1 MAKKLSIMDSG
12 WLMMETRETPMH
24 VGGLAL
30 FAIPEEAPAD
40 YMESIYRYLVDV
52 EGICRPFNQKIQ
64 SHLPLRMDAGW
75 VEDTSFDIDYHVRH
89 SALPRPGRVREL
101 LALVSRLHA
110 QRLDPSRPLWESYLI
125 EGLEGNRFALYTK
138 MHHSMVDGVAG
149 MYLMQSRLATSAQDR
164 LPVPWSGKWETERK
178 PRKSSGAPAVSGVS
192 GMKNTVNNLRRGSGQ
207 LVDLLRQP
215 RDGNVKTIYRA
226 PKTQLNRRVTG
237 ARRFAAQSWS
247 LPRIK
252 AAAKQHGGTVN
263 DIFLAMCGG
272 ALRRYLLSQDSLPDD
287 PLVAQVPVALR
298 SADQAADG
306 GNAITTVQVSLGT
319 HIDDPQARLDAIQD
333 SMKGVKSRLGDMQKA
348 EIDVYTLLTNVPLSL
363 GQVTG
368 LSGRVSPM
376 FNLVISN
383 VPGPK
388 ETLYLNGAE
397 MLATYPV
404 SLVLHGYALNITV
417 VSYKDSL
424 EFGVIGCRDTLP
436 HIQRFLDYFE
446 ASLAELESQA

>member
-1 MAKKLSIMDSG
+1 MARKLSIMDSG

-30 FAIPEEAPAD
+30 FAIPDDAPAD
-40 YMESIYRYLVDV
+40 YIEGIYRYLVEV
-52 EGICRPFNQKIQ
+52 NGICRPFNQKIQ
-64 SHLPLRMDAGW
+64 SHLPMRMDAAW
-75 VEDTSFDIDYHVRH
+75 VEDKTFDIDYHVRH

-149 MYLMQSRLATSAQDR
+149 MHLMQSRLATSAEDR
-164 LPVPWSGKWETERK
+164 FPAPWSGEWDAEKK
-178 PRKSSGAPAVSGVS
+178 PRKSSGAPAVAT
-192 GMKNTVNNLRRGSGQ
+192 GMKGTVNNLRRGSGQ

-215 RDGNVKTIYRA
+215 KDGNVKTIYRA

-252 AAAKQHGGTVN
+252 AAGKQHGGTVN

-272 ALRRYLLSQDSLPDD
+272 ALRRYLLSQEALPDQ
-287 PLVAQVPVALR
+287 PLVAQVPVSLR
-298 SADQAADG
+298 SADQAGDG

-319 HIDDPQARLDAIQD
+319 HIAEPLNRLAAIQD
-333 SMKGVKSRLGDMQKA
+333 SMKGVKSRLGDMQKS
-348 EIDVYTLLTNVPLSL
+348 EIDVYTVLTNVPLSL

-388 ETLYLNGAE
+388 DPLYLNGAE
-397 MLATYPV
+397 MLASYPV

-446 ASLAELESQA
+446 ESLVELES

>member
-1 MAKKLSIMDSG
+1 MARKLSIMDSG

-30 FAIPEEAPAD
+30 FGVPEDAPSD
-40 YMESIYRYLVDV
+40 YMESMYRYLVDV
-52 EGICRPFNQKIQ
+52 DGICRPFNQKIQ
-64 SHLPLRMDAGW
+64 SHLPLRMDAAW
-75 VEDTSFDIDYHVRH
+75 VEDQAFDIDYHVRH

-110 QRLDPSRPLWESYLI
+110 QRLDPSRPLWECYLI

-138 MHHSMVDGVAG
+138 MHHSMVDGMAG
-149 MYLMQSRLATSAQDR
+149 MHLMQSRMASCADER
-164 LPVPWSGKWETERK
+164 IPAPWSGAWDADRPSRSPTQKVKASVRQGL
-178 PRKSSGAPAVSGVS
+178 SNVSKG
-192 GMKNTVNNLRRGSGQ
+192 TGQ

-215 RDGNVKTIYRA
+215 RESNVKTIYRA

-252 AAAKQHGGTVN
+252 AAGKRHNGTVN

-272 ALRRYLLSQDSLPDD
+272 ALRRYLLSQDCLPEEA
-287 PLVAQVPVALR
+287 LVAQVPVALR
-298 SADQAADG
+298 SADQAGEG

-319 HIDDPQARLDAIQD
+319 HLDSPLERLAAIQD
-333 SMKGVKSRLGDMQKA
+333 SMSSVKERLGDMQKA

-363 GQVTG
+363 GQITG

-388 ETLYLNGAE
+388 HSLYLNGTE

-436 HIQRFLDYFE
+436 QIQRFLDYFE
-446 ASLAELESQA
+446 ESLAELEA

>member
-1 MAKKLSIMDSG
+1 MARKLSIMDSG

-30 FAIPEEAPAD
+30 FAIPEDAPSD
-40 YMESIYRYLVDV
+40 YMESVYRFMVEVDGV
-52 EGICRPFNQKIQ
+52 CRPFSQKIQ
-64 SHLPLRMDAGW
+64 SRLPGRLDAAW
-75 VEDTSFDIDYHVRH
+75 VEDRNFDIDYHVRH

-110 QRLDPSRPLWESYLI
+110 QRLDPGRPLWESYLI

-138 MHHSMVDGVAG
+138 MHHSMVDGMAG
-149 MYLMQSRLATSAQDR
+149 MHLMQSRMASSADEN
-164 LPVPWSGKWETERK
+164 LPAPWSGEWDKRKK
-178 PRKSSGAPAVSGVS
+178 PRKKSVAVAAKAGVLDGAGSV
-192 GMKNTVNNLRRGSGQ
+192 RRGAGQ
-207 LVDLLRQP
+207 LVDLLRLP
-215 RDGNVKTIYRA
+215 KDSNVKTIYRA
-226 PKTQLNRRVTG
+226 PKTVLNRRVTG

-252 AAAKQHGGTVN
+252 AAAKKHNGTVN

-272 ALRRYLLSQDSLPDD
+272 AMRRYLETLDALPAE
-287 PLVAQVPVALR
+287 PLVAQVPVSLR
-298 SADQAADG
+298 SADQAEGG
-306 GNAITTVQVSLGT
+306 GNAITTVQVSLAT
-319 HIDDPQARLDAIQD
+319 HIASPLGRLVAIQE
-333 SMKGVKSRLGDMQKA
+333 SMQAVKTRLGEMQKSD
-348 EIDVYTLLTNVPLSL
+348 IDAYTVMTNMPLSL

-388 ETLYLNGAE
+388 DTLYFNGAE
-397 MLATYPV
+397 LLASYPV

-446 ASLAELESQA
+446 ASLAELE

>member
-1 MAKKLSIMDSG
+1 MARKLSIMDSG

-30 FAIPEEAPAD
+30 FAIPEDAPAD
-40 YMESIYRYLVDV
+40 YMEGIYRYLVEV
-52 EGICRPFNQKIQ
+52 NGICRPFNQKIQ
-64 SHLPLRMDAGW
+64 SRLPMRMDAAW
-75 VEDTSFDIDYHVRH
+75 VEDKTFDIDYHVRH

-149 MYLMQSRLATSAQDR
+149 MYLMQSRLANSAEDR
-164 LPVPWSGKWETERK
+164 LPVPWSGEWDAEKK
-178 PRKSSGAPAVSGVS
+178 PRKSSGAPAATT
-192 GMKNTVNNLRRGSGQ
+192 GMKGTVNNLRRGSGQ

-215 RDGNVKTIYRA
+215 KDGNVKTIYRA

-263 DIFLAMCGG
+263 DMFLAMCGG
-272 ALRRYLLSQDSLPDD
+272 ALRRYLLSQDALPDQ
-287 PLVAQVPVALR
+287 PLVAQVPVSLR
-298 SADQAADG
+298 SADQAGDG

-319 HIDDPQARLDAIQD
+319 HIAEPLNRLAAIQD
-333 SMKGVKSRLGDMQKA
+333 SMKGVKSRLGDMQKS
-348 EIDVYTLLTNVPLSL
+348 EIDVYTLITNVPLSL

-388 ETLYLNGAE
+388 DPLYLNGAE
-397 MLATYPV
+397 MLASYPV

-417 VSYKDSL
+417 LSYKDSL

-446 ASLAELESQA
+446 ESLAELES

>member
-1 MAKKLSIMDSG
+1 MARKLSIMDSG

-30 FAIPEEAPAD
+30 FAVPDGAPED
-40 YMESIYRYLVDV
+40 YMESIYRYLVEVD
-52 EGICRPFNQKIQ
+52 GICRPFNQKMQ
-64 SHLPLRMDAGW
+64 SHLPLRMDAAW
-75 VEDTSFDIDYHVRH
+75 IEDKNFDIDYHVRH

-149 MYLMQSRLATSAQDR
+149 MHLMQSRLATRASDR
-164 LPVPWSGKWETERK
+164 FPAPWSGEWDAEKK
-178 PRKSSGAPAVSGVS
+178 PRKSSGAPAANTS
-192 GMKNTVNNLRRGSGQ
+192 MKGTVNNLRRGSGQ

-215 RDGNVKTIYRA
+215 KEGNVKTIYRA
-226 PKTQLNRRVTG
+226 PKTQLNRRVAG

-252 AAAKQHGGTVN
+252 AAGKKHGGTVN

-272 ALRRYLLSQDSLPDD
+272 ALRRYLLSQDALPDQ
-287 PLVAQVPVALR
+287 PLVAQVPMSLR
-298 SADQAADG
+298 SADQAGDG

-319 HIDDPQARLDAIQD
+319 HIAEPLKRLAAIQD
-333 SMKGVKSRLGDMQKA
+333 SMKGVKSRLGDMQKS

-368 LSGRVSPM
+368 LSGRVNPM

-388 ETLYLNGAE
+388 ESLYLNGAQ
-397 MLATYPV
+397 MLASYPV

-417 VSYKDSL
+417 MSYKESL
-424 EFGVIGCRDTLP
+424 EFGVIGCRETLP
-436 HIQRFLDYFE
+436 QIQRFLDYFE
-446 ASLAELESQA
+446 ASLAELE

>member
-1 MAKKLSIMDSG
+1 MARKLSIMDSG

-30 FAIPEEAPAD
+30 FAIPQDAPAD
-40 YMESIYRYLVDV
+40 YMEGIYRYLVEV
-52 EGICRPFNQKIQ
+52 NGICRPFNQKIQ
-64 SHLPLRMDAGW
+64 SHLPMRMDAAW
-75 VEDTSFDIDYHVRH
+75 VEDKTFDIDYHVRH

-110 QRLDPSRPLWESYLI
+110 QRLDPSRPLWEAYLI
-125 EGLEGNRFALYTK
+125 EGVEGNRFALYTK

-149 MYLMQSRLATSAQDR
+149 MHLMQSRLARNAEER
-164 LPVPWSGKWETERK
+164 LPAPWSSEWDAEKK
-178 PRKSSGAPAVSGVS
+178 PKKSSGAPAVNT
-192 GMKNTVNNLRRGSGQ
+192 GMKGAVNNLRRGSGQ

-215 RDGNVKTIYRA
+215 KDGNVKSIYRS

-247 LPRIK
+247 LSRIK
-252 AAAKQHGGTVN
+252 AAGKEHGGTVN

-272 ALRRYLLSQDSLPDD
+272 ALRRYLLSQDALPGQ
-287 PLVAQVPVALR
+287 PLVAQVPVSLR
-298 SADQAADG
+298 SADQAGDG

-319 HIDDPQARLDAIQD
+319 HIAEPLNRLAAIQD
-333 SMKGVKSRLGDMQKA
+333 SMKGVKSRLGDMQKS
-348 EIDVYTLLTNVPLSL
+348 EIDVYTVLTNMPLSL

-388 ETLYLNGAE
+388 DSLYLNGAE
-397 MLATYPV
+397 MLASYPV

-446 ASLAELESQA
+446 ESLVELES

>member
-1 MAKKLSIMDSG
+1 
-12 WLMMETRETPMH
+12 
-24 VGGLAL
+24 
-30 FAIPEEAPAD
+30 
-40 YMESIYRYLVDV
+40 
-52 EGICRPFNQKIQ
+52 
-64 SHLPLRMDAGW
+64 
-75 VEDTSFDIDYHVRH
+75 
-89 SALPRPGRVREL
+89 L

-138 MHHSMVDGVAG
+138 MHHSMVDGMAG
-149 MYLMQSRLATSAQDR
+149 MHLMQSRMASSADEN
-164 LPVPWSGKWETERK
+164 LPAPWSGEWDKRKK
-178 PRKSSGAPAVSGVS
+178 PRKKNVAVAAKAGVLDGVGS
-192 GMKNTVNNLRRGSGQ
+192 VRRGAGQ
-207 LVDLLRQP
+207 LVDLLRLP
-215 RDGNVKTIYRA
+215 KESNVKTIYRA
-226 PKTQLNRRVTG
+226 PKTVLNRRVTG

-252 AAAKQHGGTVN
+252 AAAKKHNGTVN

-272 ALRRYLLSQDSLPDD
+272 AMRRYLESLDALPAE
-287 PLVAQVPVALR
+287 PLVAQVPVSLR
-298 SADQAADG
+298 SADQAEGG
-306 GNAITTVQVSLGT
+306 GNAITTVQVSLAT
-319 HIDDPQARLDAIQD
+319 HIASPLGRLVAIQE
-333 SMKGVKSRLGDMQKA
+333 SMQAVKTRLGEMQKA
-348 EIDVYTLLTNVPLSL
+348 DIDVYTVMTNMPLSL

-388 ETLYLNGAE
+388 ETLYFNGAE
-397 MLATYPV
+397 LLASYPV

-446 ASLAELESQA
+446 ASLAELE

>member
-1 MAKKLSIMDSG
+1 MARKLSIMDSG

-30 FAIPEEAPAD
+30 FDLPEDAPAD
-40 YMESIYRYLVDV
+40 YMESMYRYLVDV
-52 EGICRPFNQKIQ
+52 DGICRPFSQKIQ
-64 SHLPLRMDAGW
+64 AHLPLRMDAAW
-75 VEDTSFDIDYHVRH
+75 VEDENFDIDYHVRH
-89 SALPRPGRVREL
+89 SALPRPGRIREL

-110 QRLDPSRPLWESYLI
+110 QRLDPSRPLWECYLI
-125 EGLEGNRFALYTK
+125 EGIEGNRFALYTK
-138 MHHSMVDGVAG
+138 MHHSMVDGMAG
-149 MYLMQSRLATSAQDR
+149 MHLMQSRMAKSADEQI
-164 LPVPWSGKWETERK
+164 PAPWSGAWDANK
-178 PRKSSGAPAVSGVS
+178 PKRSPGEKVKASVRQGFSNVSKG
-192 GMKNTVNNLRRGSGQ
+192 TGQ

-215 RDGNVKTIYRA
+215 KDSNVKTIYRA

-247 LPRIK
+247 LPRIR
-252 AAAKQHGGTVN
+252 AAGKKHNGTVN

-272 ALRRYLLSQDSLPDD
+272 ALRRYLLSQDSLPDEA
-287 PLVAQVPVALR
+287 LVAQVPVALR
-298 SADQAADG
+298 SADQAGEG

-319 HIDDPQARLDAIQD
+319 HLDSPEERLAAIQD
-333 SMKGVKSRLGDMQKA
+333 SMKSVKGRLGDMQKA

-363 GQVTG
+363 GQITG

-388 ETLYLNGAE
+388 QTLYLNGAE
-397 MLATYPV
+397 MQATYPV

-446 ASLAELESQA
+446 ESLAELEG

>member
-30 FAIPEEAPAD
+30 FALPEDAPSD
-40 YMESIYRYLVDV
+40 YMESVYRYLVEVD
-52 EGICRPFNQKIQ
+52 GICRPFNQKIQ
-64 SHLPLRMDAGW
+64 SHLPLHMDAAW
-75 VEDTSFDIDYHVRH
+75 VEDRNFDIDYHVRH

-149 MYLMQSRLATSAQDR
+149 MYLMQSRMATSADER
-164 LPVPWSGKWETERK
+164 LPAPWSGEWDANKPAKAKATRAKAGAMDGLGNVRK
-178 PRKSSGAPAVSGVS
+178 A
-192 GMKNTVNNLRRGSGQ
+192 TGQ

-215 RDGNVKTIYRA
+215 KDSNVKTIYRA
-226 PKTQLNRRVTG
+226 PKTLLNRRVTG

-247 LPRIK
+247 LSRIK
-252 AAAKQHGGTVN
+252 EAGRRHGGTVN

-272 ALRRYLLSQDSLPDD
+272 ALRRYLLTQDALPDA

-298 SADQAADG
+298 SADQAAEG
-306 GNAITTVQVSLGT
+306 GNAITMVQVSLGT
-319 HIDDPQARLDAIQD
+319 HLADPQERLAAIQD
-333 SMKGVKSRLGDMQKA
+333 SMMSVKKRLGLMQKA
-348 EIDVYTLLTNVPLSL
+348 EIDVYTVLTNAPLSL
-363 GQVTG
+363 GQITG

-388 ETLYLNGAE
+388 QSLYLNGAE
-397 MLATYPV
+397 MLASYPV

-446 ASLAELESQA
+446 ASLAELEG

>member
-1 MAKKLSIMDSG
+1 MARKLSIMDSG

-30 FAIPEEAPAD
+30 FAIPEGAPAD

-52 EGICRPFNQKIQ
+52 NGICRPFNQKIQ
-64 SHLPLRMDAGW
+64 SHLPMRMDAAW
-75 VEDTSFDIDYHVRH
+75 VEDKTFDIDYHVRH

-149 MYLMQSRLATSAQDR
+149 MYLMQSRLANSAEDR
-164 LPVPWSGKWETERK
+164 LPVPWSGEWDAEKK
-178 PRKSSGAPAVSGVS
+178 PRKSSGAPAVAT
-192 GMKNTVNNLRRGSGQ
+192 GMKGTVNNLRRGSGQ

-215 RDGNVKTIYRA
+215 KDGNVKTIYRA

-252 AAAKQHGGTVN
+252 AAGKKHGGTVN

-272 ALRRYLLSQDSLPDD
+272 ALRRYLLSQEALPDQ
-287 PLVAQVPVALR
+287 PLVAQVPVSLR
-298 SADQAADG
+298 SADQAGDG

-319 HIDDPQARLDAIQD
+319 HIAEPLNRLAAIQD
-333 SMKGVKSRLGDMQKA
+333 SMKGVKLRLGDMQKS

-388 ETLYLNGAE
+388 ESLYLNGAE
-397 MLATYPV
+397 MLASYPV

-417 VSYKDSL
+417 LSYKDSL

-446 ASLAELESQA
+446 ESLVELEG

>member
-1 MAKKLSIMDSG
+1 MARKLSIMDSG

-30 FAIPEEAPAD
+30 FAIPDDAPAD
-40 YMESIYRYLVDV
+40 YMESIYRYLVEV
-52 EGICRPFNQKIQ
+52 NGICRPFNQKIQ
-64 SHLPLRMDAGW
+64 SHLPMRMDAAW
-75 VEDTSFDIDYHVRH
+75 VEDKTFDIDYHVRH

-125 EGLEGNRFALYTK
+125 EGLEGKRFALYTK

-149 MYLMQSRLATSAQDR
+149 MYLMQSRLANSAEDR
-164 LPVPWSGKWETERK
+164 LPVPWSGEWDAEKK
-178 PRKSSGAPAVSGVS
+178 PRKSSGAPAVAT
-192 GMKNTVNNLRRGSGQ
+192 GMKGTVNNLRRGSGQ

-215 RDGNVKTIYRA
+215 KDGNVKTIYRA

-252 AAAKQHGGTVN
+252 AAGKKHGGTVN

-272 ALRRYLLSQDSLPDD
+272 ALRRYLLSQEALPDQ
-287 PLVAQVPVALR
+287 PLVAQVPVSLR
-298 SADQAADG
+298 SADQAGDG

-319 HIDDPQARLDAIQD
+319 HIAEPLNRLAAIQD
-333 SMKGVKSRLGDMQKA
+333 SMKGVKSRLGDMQKS
-348 EIDVYTLLTNVPLSL
+348 EIDVYTVLTNVPLSL

-388 ETLYLNGAE
+388 DPLYLNGAE
-397 MLATYPV
+397 MLASYPV

-417 VSYKDSL
+417 LSYKDSL

-446 ASLAELESQA
+446 ESLVELEG